1 MSAISSVDTALWDI
15 KAKSLNVPLCQL
27 LGGASRDAV
36 LVYGHAS
43 GADIED
49 TVTAVAH
56 YLKLGYK
63 AIRAQSGIPG
73 LESTYGVGRGQMQ
86 YEPPEKG
93 VPPENRWSSAKYLN
107 FVPQLFTR
115 LRKEFG
121 PDVHLL
127 RDAHHRLT
135 PISTGD
141 AIIPRTLSGLSVSS

>member
-1 MSAISSVDTALWDI
+1 MDTALWDI
-15 KAKSLNVPLCQL
+15 KAKSLKVPLYQL

-73 LESTYGVGRGQMQ
+73 LESTNGVGRGQMQ

-93 VPPENRWSSAKYLN
+93 VPPENRWSSEKYLN

-127 RDAHHRLT
+127 HDAHHRLT
-135 PISTGD
+135 PIEAARAG
-141 AIIPRTLSGLSVSS
+141 

>member
-49 TVTAVAH
+49 TVTAVAR

-73 LESTYGVGRGQMQ
+73 LESTYG
-86 YEPPEKG
+86 
-93 VPPENRWSSAKYLN
+93 
-107 FVPQLFTR
+107 
-115 LRKEFG
+115 
-121 PDVHLL
+121 
-127 RDAHHRLT
+127 
-135 PISTGD
+135 TGD
-141 AIIPRTLSGLSVSS
+141 AIIPRTLSGLCVSS

>member
-1 MSAISSVDTALWDI
+1 MGT
-15 KAKSLNVPLCQL
+15 
-27 LGGASRDAV
+27 RT
-36 LVYGHAS
+36 

-56 YLKLGYK
+56 SLKLGYK
-63 AIRAQSGIPG
+63 ATRAQSGIPG
-73 LESTYGVGRGQMQ
+73 LESTNGVGRGQMQ

-93 VPPENRWSSAKYLN
+93 VPPENRWSSEKYLN

-141 AIIPRTLSGLSVSS
+141 AIIPRTLSGLCVSS